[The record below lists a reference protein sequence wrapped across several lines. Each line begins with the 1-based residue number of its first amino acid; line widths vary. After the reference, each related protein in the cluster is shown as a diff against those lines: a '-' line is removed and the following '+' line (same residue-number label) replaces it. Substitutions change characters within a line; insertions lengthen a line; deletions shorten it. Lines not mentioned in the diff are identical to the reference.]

1 MQFGISRVKMHLVA
15 ILACLACPAALYAGA
30 ADKRLDVYWV
40 DVEGGAAT
48 LVVTPQGESVLIDT
62 GSPGHR
68 DPDRIVKLAAEVGLR
83 QIDHLV
89 VTHYHSDHFGGAAA
103 LAAAMPVKALYDNGI
118 FEGIREKP
126 DREYL
131 ELAAGRRVVLSAG
144 DEIALQ
150 QPDASL
156 RLRCLCARQKTVE
169 PASAEAPANPACGE
183 ALGKPIDNTD
193 NANSIVLLLGFGPF
207 RMFCGGDLTWN
218 VEKQLAC
225 PVNLVGRVDVYQVT
239 HHGLDVS
246 NNPVLVKALAPTVAV
261 MSNGPTKG
269 CEPYTFATL
278 KELPSLEA
286 LYQVHRNQ
294 GRISQVNT
302 DDAHIANADRK
313 CAGNFIKLSVDPS
326 GKSYTVSIPANNHQR
341 TYQTR

>member
-1 MQFGISRVKMHLVA
+1 MRPVMYCAAVLVGA
-15 ILACLACPAALYAGA
+15 VLACPSGLFAGA

-48 LVVTPQGESVLIDT
+48 LVVTPRGESVLIDT

-68 DPDRIVKLAAEVGLR
+68 DPDRIVKLAAELGLR

-89 VTHYHSDHFGGAAA
+89 ITHYHSDHFGGAAA
-103 LAAAMPVKALYDNGI
+103 LAAAMPVKTVYDNGI

-126 DREYL
+126 DREYQQFP
-131 ELAAGRRVVLSAG
+131 ADRRMVLSAG
-144 DEIALQ
+144 DEVALQ
-150 QPDASL
+150 QPDAPLS
-156 RLRCLCARQKTVE
+156 LRCLCARQKTID
-169 PASAEAPANPACGE
+169 PPSADAPTNPACGE
-183 ALGKPIDNTD
+183 ALGRPVDNTD

-207 RMFCGGDLTWN
+207 RLFCGGDLTWN
-218 VEKQLAC
+218 VEKLLAC

-286 LYQVHRNQ
+286 MYQVHRNQ
-294 GRISQVNT
+294 GRVSQVNT
-302 DDAHIANADRK
+302 EAAYIANAEQK
-313 CAGNFIKLSVDPS
+313 CAGNYIKLSVDPS
-326 GKSYTVSIPANNHQR
+326 GKAYTVSIPATKHER
-341 TYQTR
+341 TFQTR